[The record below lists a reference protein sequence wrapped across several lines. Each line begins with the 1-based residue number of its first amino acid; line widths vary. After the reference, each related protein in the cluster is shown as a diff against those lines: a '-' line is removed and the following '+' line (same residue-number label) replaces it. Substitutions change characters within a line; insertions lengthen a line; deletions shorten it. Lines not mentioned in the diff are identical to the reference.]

1 MTQNPLN
8 QYFRHPAL
16 QVSLPSGGKFYAENT
31 INLSN
36 INQYPVLPMTRQDEL
51 VFMSDLGQVTG
62 TAVVSVIESCI
73 PDIKDAWTMPA
84 IDIDKLLTA
93 IKIATHGPNLS
104 IAAQCPSCQH
114 EEKISVDLS
123 DAIEHMSA
131 VDYSVPEQIA
141 DLKVFFKPIT
151 YREITDIN
159 QNQFSEVDVE
169 SLLQDNAD
177 PAMQAE
183 KIDELLS
190 KVRSLSTQVLTK
202 NIHLVQ
208 TPAAEVCDP
217 EHIAE
222 WLRNCDRNIY
232 MQLQNSIVARRA
244 LAELKPVAVTCSNC
258 SNQYTQAYSLD
269 LSNNE

>member
-1 MTQNPLN
+1 MTPNPLN

-31 INLSN
+31 ISLSN
-36 INQYPVLPMTRQDEL
+36 TKQYPVLPMTRQDEL
-51 VFMSDLGQVTG
+51 VFMSDLGQATG
-62 TAVVSVIESCI
+62 TAVVSVIESCV
-73 PDIKDAWTMPA
+73 PDIKDAWAMPA

-93 IKIATHGPNLS
+93 IKIATHGPKLS
-104 IAAQCPSCQH
+104 VAAQCPACQN

-123 DAIEHMSA
+123 DAIEQISA
-131 VDYSVPEQIA
+131 VDYSQSEQIGN
-141 DLKVFFKPIT
+141 LQVFFKPIT

-159 QNQFSEVDVE
+159 QNQFSETEIE
-169 SLLQDNAD
+169 SLLQDNVD
-177 PAMQAE
+177 LINQTE
-183 KIDELLS
+183 KIDELLD

-202 NIHLVQ
+202 NIYSVQ
-208 TPAAEVCDP
+208 TPEAEVCDP

-222 WLRNCDRNIY
+222 WLRNCDRTIY

-244 LAELKPVAVTCSNC
+244 PTELKPVAVTCSNC
-258 SNQYTQAYSLD
+258 TNQYSQAYSLD